1 MSHKISARR
10 LIVAVL
16 AIAALA
22 ATAPGSGSARVS
34 CSGTGPCPTIA
45 E

>member
-22 ATAPGSGSARVS
+22 ATAPPASLACNAGG
-34 CSGTGPCPTIA
+34 GPCPGISK
-45 E
+45 